1 MLTLKSIFLRTDGG
15 LPDAVLTEAVLPD
28 AVLTEAFQQTPMM
41 QDQKKT
47 LRTTK

>member
-15 LPDAVLTEAVLPD
+15 LPDAVLIEAVLPD
-28 AVLTEAFQQTPMM
+28 AVLTEAFQQTLMM

-47 LRTTK
+47 LRTIK

>member
-15 LPDAVLTEAVLPD
+15 LPDTVLTEAVLLD
-28 AVLTEAFQQTPMM
+28 AILTEAFQQTPTM

-47 LRTTK
+47 LRTTE

>member
-15 LPDAVLTEAVLPD
+15 LPD